1 MKELLVNIKIA
12 KLLKEIKYE
21 PEAIHHVTEGKSIYD
36 LEEAISKFAVYY
48 KPELIIV
55 PTFEEA
61 AEWLR
66 SNYNIYITIRPM
78 VVKVNYLR
86 FDVFVYNYKERYSNP
101 LYISYF
107 VGNLYTYEDAYNV
120 GLRSAILTIINNK
133 NENTKA

>member
-1 MKELLVNIKIA
+1 MKELLVNIEVA
-12 KLLKEIKYE
+12 KLLKEINYE

-36 LEEAISKFAVYY
+36 LGEAIIKFAVYY

-66 SNYNIYITIRPM
+66 SNYNIYISFRPTIT
-78 VVKVNYLR
+78 KGNYLR
-86 FDVFVYNYKERYSNP
+86 FNAYVYKYKETYLES
-101 LYISYF
+101 LSLEYF
-107 VGNLYTYEDAYNV
+107 GGNCYTYEDAYNL
-120 GLRSAILTIINNK
+120 GLKKAILTIIDNK